1 MRIAALTA
9 CLALSAIPAVAQVQP
24 SPERPIP
31 GASGWMMTAVPQ
43 SACFARMQGPQA
55 DTLLAIGRG
64 DGMVIGAGHPEWK
77 LANGQENATLQ
88 IDSGPPHALQ
98 VSPVGNLAIV
108 LITDPA
114 MTKALR
120 NAKRL
125 DWTLPNGRFTAEV
138 SHLGAAFDAILAC
151 TKTNA
156 PAKAP

>member
-1 MRIAALTA
+1 MAQAQPGPE
-9 CLALSAIPAVAQVQP
+9 SAIP
-24 SPERPIP
+24 
-31 GASGWMMTAVPQ
+31 GAGGWKMTSVPQ
-43 SACFARMQGPQA
+43 SGCFARLQGPQA

-64 DGMVIGAGHPEWK
+64 DGMVVGAGHPEWK

-88 IDSGPPHALQ
+88 IDSGPPHPLR
-98 VSPVGNLAIV
+98 VSPVGNLALV

-114 MTKALR
+114 MTRQLR
-120 NAKRL
+120 GAKRL

-151 TKTNA
+151 TKANT